1 MIRIKY
7 DSTTG
12 EILGKYRSSKNYSSI
27 TIDEDAKTIDN
38 YPYIEI
44 TDEEHK
50 NNVGKKMIVG
60 VDTETNVSVYQE
72 YVETTAELLEKA
84 IKIKDS
90 ELQTQRDT
98 YCTEEHKRLGT
109 ELICSTDADG
119 NLEYDDSGNVIMI
132 EGSLVYFVYSSSD
145 QTNTL
150 AKPAVILDSVLQKN
164 SEGNYMVEYINY
176 VCNIED
182 SSEESGFRKGFIKL
196 TPEIA
201 LEILEHLI
209 QRNNNYYT
217 RCSNLRE
224 KIKDVSSIE
233 ELDNFN
239 LN

>member
-1 MIRIKY
+1 MLYSKIKKY
-7 DSTTG
+7 LSHNNIDIKDVDSF
-12 EILGKYRSSKNYSSI
+12 ISI
-27 TIDEDAKTIDN
+27 FDNSDNNGAFIKSWDSEKIGISQPTQESLDNIDDNTVLLQEAIDE
-38 YPYIEI
+38 
-44 TDEEHK
+44 
-50 NNVGKKMIVG
+50 
-60 VDTETNVSVYQE
+60 
-72 YVETTAELLEKA
+72 
-84 IKIKDS
+84 KDL
-90 ELQTQRDT
+90 ELQTQRDI

-109 ELICSTDADG
+109 ELICSKDADG
-119 NLEYDDSGNVIMI
+119 NLEYDDSGNVIMK
-132 EGSLVYFVYSSSD
+132 EGSLVYFIFSSSD

-164 SEGNYMVEYINY
+164 SEGNYIVEYINY

-217 RCSNLRE
+217 RCNSLRE

>member
-1 MIRIKY
+1 M
-7 DSTTG
+7 T
-12 EILGKYRSSKNYSSI
+12 KYRINIETGQKEKDNGQLGASFYN
-27 TIDEDAKTIDN
+27 EDWREA
-38 YPYIEI
+38 
-44 TDEEHK
+44 TDEE
-50 NNVGKKMIVG
+50 I
-60 VDTETNVSVYQE
+60 EAFELQE
-72 YVETTAELLEKA
+72 A

-98 YCTEEHKRLGT
+98 YCTEEHKRLAT

-119 NLEYDDSGNVIMI
+119 NLEYDDSGNVIMK
-132 EGSLVYFVYSSSD
+132 EGSLVYFIYSSSG

-150 AKPAVILDSVLQKN
+150 ADPSTILDSVLRKD

-196 TPEIA
+196 TPEIT

-217 RCSNLRE
+217 RCNNLRE

>member
-1 MIRIKY
+1 MRNYKTAYSIIDGSEVKAWECQIEEGTFQLPG
-7 DSTTG
+7 DSTFEKPLEEKEGYNVVWQNG
-12 EILGKYRSSKNYSSI
+12 EWSYEEIIVEESEEL
-27 TIDEDAKTIDN
+27 TLQEAIDE
-38 YPYIEI
+38 
-44 TDEEHK
+44 
-50 NNVGKKMIVG
+50 
-60 VDTETNVSVYQE
+60 
-72 YVETTAELLEKA
+72 
-84 IKIKDS
+84 KDL

-119 NLEYDDSGNVIMI
+119 NLEYDDSGNVIMK
-132 EGSLVYFVYSSSD
+132 EGSLVYFIFSSSD
-145 QTNTL
+145 QINTL
-150 AKPAVILDSVLQKN
+150 AKPAVILDSVTQKN
-164 SEGNYMVEYINY
+164 SEENYMMEYINY